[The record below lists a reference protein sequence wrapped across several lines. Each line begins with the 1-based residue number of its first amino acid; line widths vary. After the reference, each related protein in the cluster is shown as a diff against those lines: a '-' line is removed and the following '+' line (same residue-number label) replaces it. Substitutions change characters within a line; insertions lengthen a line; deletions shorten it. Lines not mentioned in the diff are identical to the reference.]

1 MPAFYDA
8 IPTDFLESGESTTVN
23 VDGFP
28 IAIAN
33 AGGVYC
39 AFQNMCP
46 HQATPLGGRPVVDGV
61 ITCSQH
67 ASKYDVRTGEC
78 VKPADGDGFS
88 QGLMT
93 FEVEVVDEVVR
104 VKV

>member
-1 MPAFYDA
+1 MPAFHDA
-8 IPTDFLESGESTTVN
+8 IPADYLDPGESTTVN

-33 AGGVYC
+33 ADGSYC
-39 AFQNMCP
+39 AFQSLCP
-46 HQATPLGGRPVVDGV
+46 HQATPLGGRPIIDGV

-67 ASKYDVRTGEC
+67 SSQYNVRTGEC
-78 VKPADGDGFS
+78 VRPADGDGFS